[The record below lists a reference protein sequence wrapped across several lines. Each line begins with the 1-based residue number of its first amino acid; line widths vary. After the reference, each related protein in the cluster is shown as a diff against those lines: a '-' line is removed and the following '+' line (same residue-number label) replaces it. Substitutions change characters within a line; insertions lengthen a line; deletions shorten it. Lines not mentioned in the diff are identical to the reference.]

1 MNNNIL
7 WSLFETWKVQ
17 DLEEYLERLKKKE
30 NLNRPEMESFSV
42 VASLIQLKKAFPN
55 VLK

>member
-7 WSLFETWKVQ
+7 WSLFETWKIQ